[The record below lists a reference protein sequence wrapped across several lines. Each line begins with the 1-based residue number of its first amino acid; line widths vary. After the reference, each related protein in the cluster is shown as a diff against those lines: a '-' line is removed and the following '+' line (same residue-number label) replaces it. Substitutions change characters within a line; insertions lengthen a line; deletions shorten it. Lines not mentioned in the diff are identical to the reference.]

1 MLLYKLN
8 ERKMGCKAVVRIS
21 TTVEN
26 YEDKFGIGFLV
37 IKRVWIKIYNS
48 VFILEYKVFS

>member
-37 IKRVWIKIYNS
+37 IKRALGSIVRGNL
-48 VFILEYKVFS
+48 VQRL